1 MELIDNGKQPGQLT
15 QATNAD
21 RDKLAILIKEINDCN
36 DFTAGSFITAGAGK
50 TLAPNGATNTN
61 YRIDSQ
67 TPSADSSFANI
78 QYQVGKDSK
87 GACYI
92 YYTYYTT
99 DAKIPIPEKYPTTVL
114 RNDKASWT
122 DGQIKAMV
130 QDGLAVGAKKDP
142 NGMRSTSLR
151 WRIIPIGSRKKDDVK
166 MKLRDQYGKD
176 ILTRGFEEIGKR
188 ASQIKIVY

>member
-1 MELIDNGKQPGQLT
+1 M
-15 QATNAD
+15 
-21 RDKLAILIKEINDCN
+21 
-36 DFTAGSFITAGAGK
+36 
-50 TLAPNGATNTN
+50 APKGATNTN

-67 TPSADSSFANI
+67 TPSPDSSFANI

-92 YYTYYTT
+92 YYTYYS
-99 DAKIPIPEKYPTTVL
+99 DAKIPDKYPKTVL
-114 RNDKASWT
+114 GNNKASWT

-166 MKLRDQYGKD
+166 RKLREKYGNN
-176 ILTRGFEEIGKR
+176 ILT
-188 ASQIKIVY
+188 